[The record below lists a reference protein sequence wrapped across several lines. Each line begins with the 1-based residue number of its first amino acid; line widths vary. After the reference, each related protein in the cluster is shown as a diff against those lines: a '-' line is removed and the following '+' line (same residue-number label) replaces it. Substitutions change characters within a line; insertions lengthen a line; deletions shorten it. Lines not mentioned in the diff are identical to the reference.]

1 MGSKNG
7 QSRIEKAMNIAK
19 VYKNYFTWGKM
30 HVLHINL
37 YIWFVKPFMFTGIER
52 VKQVSFTKVT
62 V

>member
-1 MGSKNG
+1 
-7 QSRIEKAMNIAK
+7 
-19 VYKNYFTWGKM
+19 M